1 MPSTEVVQC
10 YVEQGQEED
19 HERAH
24 LHSAGAAVQDV
35 QCAGVQGPQGGVQ
48 EVGVEGKEGVENE
61 KPV

>member
-1 MPSTEVVQC
+1 MPPTEVVQC
-10 YVEQGQEED
+10 HVKQGQEED

-24 LHSAGAAVQDV
+24 LHGAGAAVQDV

-48 EVGVEGKEGVENE
+48 EVGAEEKKGVENE